1 MQLDMIT
8 MSAVDFTVTTVLGLV
23 LVFTWLRERGV
34 RLVGW
39 WGLLMLLQAGGV
51 VVAAC
56 AAFLNA
62 RDS

>member
-1 MQLDMIT
+1 MQLDMVT

-39 WGLLMLLQAGGV
+39 WGLLMLLEAG
-51 VVAAC
+51 A
-56 AAFLNA
+56 
-62 RDS
+62 SS